1 MRLWIVEDEI
11 AASKRIAS
19 LIHEVIENVEIEEII
34 DNVNDLR
41 IALKSKLHP
50 DLIFSDIQL
59 ADGISIPQYMQFR
72 PSCPIVF
79 TTAYDHYAVEVFKL
93 NSIHYLLKPIDKKGL
108 AEAYEKYKK
117 AGVHFNADLHNLLK
131 LVQSTPR
138 THKDQF
144 LFKSGTRLY
153 PVAAVNIALFYSK
166 DKLVEAFI
174 DDGKKLAASHTLEEL
189 EKDLDPALFFRANR
203 QTLVN
208 RHFIDKIH
216 LSFNGKLK
224 LEMQFKTPEEITISR
239 EKAGVFRQWMGE

>member
-1 MRLWIVEDEI
+1 MRLWIVEDEV

-19 LIHEVIENVEIEEII
+19 LINEIIDNVVIEEII

-41 IALKSKLHP
+41 IALQSKPHP

-59 ADGISIPQYMQFR
+59 ADGISIPQYMQQR

-79 TTAYDHYAVEVFKL
+79 TTAYDHYAIEVFKL

-108 AEAYEKYKK
+108 VEAYEKYKE
-117 AGVHFNADLHNLLK
+117 AGQHFNADLHSLLR
-131 LVQSTPR
+131 LIQNTPR
-138 THKDQF
+138 HHKDQF

-153 PVAAVNIALFYSK
+153 PIAAVNIAMFYGK

-174 DDGKKLAASHTLEEL
+174 EDGKKLACSQTLEEL
-189 EKDLDPALFFRANR
+189 ENDLNPSLFFRANR

-208 RHFIDKIH
+208 RNFIDKIH

-224 LEMQFKTPEEITISR
+224 LEMLIQFSEEITISR
-239 EKAGVFRQWMGE
+239 EKASAFRQWMGE